1 VQAGYHRDS
10 LPRWQEYE
18 AFVGMGEAAQAKVQT
33 MQEYL
38 AMGDEYRAAAVEE
51 LKSKWREK
59 LKRAHDAVLESKALY
74 DTSSRQVSEY
84 ESKIEELIAK
94 CKEATDA
101 QEQFQGEIQALM
113 VMFLYPRVTTCTT
126 SMESCRN
133 LAALWLTYIYGIELC
148 CRKKTD

>member
-1 VQAGYHRDS
+1 
-10 LPRWQEYE
+10 
-18 AFVGMGEAAQAKVQT
+18 

-38 AMGDEYRAAAVEE
+38 AVGDEYRAAAVEE
-51 LKSKWREK
+51 LKRKWREK

-113 VMFLYPRVTTCTT
+113 VIFLYPRVTTCTT
-126 SMESCRN
+126 STESCRN
-133 LAALWLTYIYGIELC
+133 LARVWLTYMVSDCATG
-148 CRKKTD
+148 RKQTEEARN

>member
-1 VQAGYHRDS
+1 
-10 LPRWQEYE
+10 
-18 AFVGMGEAAQAKVQT
+18 MGEAAQAKVQT

-51 LKSKWREK
+51 LKRKWREK

-101 QEQFQGEIQALM
+101 KEQFQGEIQALM
-113 VMFLYPRVTTCTT
+113 VMFLYSRATTCTT

-133 LAALWLTYIYGIELC
+133 LAVLWLTYMVSNCAAG
-148 CRKKTD
+148 RKQTERARN

>member
-1 VQAGYHRDS
+1 
-10 LPRWQEYE
+10 
-18 AFVGMGEAAQAKVQT
+18 MGEAAQAKVQT

-113 VMFLYPRVTTCTT
+113 VMFLYSRTTTCTT
-126 SMESCRN
+126 SMQSCRN
-133 LAALWLTYIYGIELC
+133 LAALCLTYMISNCAAG
-148 CRKKTD
+148 RKQTEEARN